1 MSLKHPNRFTFQCE
15 VVEMISRKGKRIIKA
30 LCNPGTII
38 IEIPDDGNLQL
49 GEKLQ
54 VSGSIHIESME
65 HLEDKT
71 QTYSI

>member
-1 MSLKHPNRFTFQCE
+1 
-15 VVEMISRKGKRIIKA
+15 MISRKGKRIIKA

-54 VSGSIHIESME
+54 VTGSIHIESME
-65 HLEDKT
+65 PIEDNT
-71 QTYSI
+71 

>member
-1 MSLKHPNRFTFQCE
+1 
-15 VVEMISRKGKRIIKA
+15 MISRKGKRIIKA

-54 VSGSIHIESME
+54 VSGSIHIESLE